1 MTSALII
8 AALTVALL
16 ATGLWLGLWLRRETQ
31 RADGAEA
38 SVVGLRAV
46 ASNAVLDRE
55 HAEERLALARERHDK
70 ETAILREQIVAAYA
84 ALEQCRDPAVVR
96 ELLREALS

>member
-1 MTSALII
+1 MTLAII
-8 AALTVALL
+8 AASALTGALL
-16 ATGLWLGLWLRRETQ
+16 TGLGLGLWLRRETQ

-38 SVVGLRAV
+38 ALVGLRAV
-46 ASNAVLDRE
+46 ASNAVIDRE
-55 HAEERLALARERHDK
+55 HAEERLALARGRHDK